1 MTETPMPIKWH
12 TIFAAVLRELLT
24 PLQIRVLD
32 EFTLTGEVDV
42 ILIQLLGEQ
51 RWTAEQR
58 QYLPDG
64 LRDSPATHLL
74 IEFKYTQSL
83 EEKSFRQAIAYDTL
97 YRQQQA
103 YQKLPAEAIQTFI
116 VSAITPQA
124 ETLTQFGYQPT
135 GVAGVYQSQE
145 IFLRNIPL
153 ILLNELSLEQ
163 HNAFFKLFAS
173 RRKVKLAALATLKGW
188 GLRRLQGKLFWLI
201 KGLLNLWF
209 KQGDDLMEA
218 ITVETLIEDG
228 KHIMEWLEPLLT
240 EEDILQLPIVQK
252 IYRQGQQQ
260 ALEQGLE
267 QGIEKGLEKGREEGL
282 EKGREEGR
290 EEGLEEGLE
299 EGARQEALA
308 LLLRT
313 LPRLF
318 SEVPP
323 DLATRLQDLT
333 LAQLRQ
339 TLDLAFEVQ
348 HWPDFEQQLPQQID
362 KSDKHL

>member
-1 MTETPMPIKWH
+1 MTETPIPIKWH

-42 ILIQLLGEQ
+42 ILIQLLVGQ
-51 RWTAEQR
+51 LWTAEQR

-64 LRDSPATHLL
+64 LRDSVATHLL

-103 YQKLPAEAIQTFI
+103 HQKLAAEAIQTFI

-124 ETLTQFGYQPT
+124 ETLTQFGYAATDQ
-135 GVAGVYQSQE
+135 AGVYRSQE
-145 IFLRNIPL
+145 TFLRNIPL

-173 RRKVKLAALATLKGW
+173 RRKVKLAALETLKGW
-188 GLRRLQGKLFWLI
+188 GLRQLQGKLFWLM

-209 KQGDDLMEA
+209 KQGADLMEA

-240 EEDILQLPIVQK
+240 EEDVLQLPIVQK
-252 IYRQGQQQ
+252 IYRQGQQ
-260 ALEQGLE
+260 AREQGLE
-267 QGIEKGLEKGREEGL
+267 EGLEKGREEGL
-282 EKGREEGR
+282 EQ
-290 EEGLEEGLE
+290 GLEQGRE

-318 SEVPP
+318 DEVIP
-323 DLATRLQDLT
+323 DLVTRLQDLT

-339 TLDLAFEVQ
+339 TLDLAFESQ
-348 HWPDFEQQLPQQID
+348 NWLDFERQLQEQRM
-362 KSDKHL
+362 SE